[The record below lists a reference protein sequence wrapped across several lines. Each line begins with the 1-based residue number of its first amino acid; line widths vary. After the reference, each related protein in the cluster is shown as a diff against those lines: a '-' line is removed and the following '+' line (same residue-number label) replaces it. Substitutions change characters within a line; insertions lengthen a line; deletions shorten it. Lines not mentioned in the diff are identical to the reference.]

1 MHRSLFCFAVIGW
14 HISSSWILR
23 LFIKDQ
29 NKLRYT
35 FLKGVS
41 SKSKLVAKILR
52 LDIQIENPQ
61 NARPNQNYLI
71 VANHLSYLD
80 AILMTNFR
88 ETSFVTSMEI
98 RSTPVLGIITELGG
112 CLYVE
117 RRSRENIHLEIAE
130 IENALKAGFN
140 VTVFPEATS
149 TNGEKVLPFKRPL
162 FLAAL
167 RAKVPVLP
175 IVIQYESIDDEAVTK
190 ENRDALCWYGD
201 MGFGKHFLKLNT
213 FRKIKMKLKILP
225 EISIKEDS
233 TRDTLMEEAFQK
245 ISQEYVPI
253 R

>member
-1 MHRSLFCFAVIGW
+1 MHRSLFCFFIIGW
-14 HISSSWILR
+14 HISSSWFLR
-23 LFIKDQ
+23 LIVKDPL
-29 NKLRYT
+29 KLRSIL
-35 FLKGVS
+35 LKGVS
-41 SKSKLVAKILR
+41 KKSKLVAKTLR
-52 LDIQIENPQ
+52 LDIQIENIE

-98 RSTPVLGIITELGG
+98 RSTPVLGLITELGG

-117 RRSRENIHLEIAE
+117 RRSKEKIHLEIAE

-140 VTVFPEATS
+140 VVVFPEATS

-162 FLAAL
+162 FLAAV

-175 IVIQYESIDDEAVTK
+175 IVIQYESIDDKPVTK

-201 MGFGKHFLKLNT
+201 MGFGKHFLQLNT
-213 FRKIKMKLKILP
+213 FKKIGVRLKILP
-225 EISIKEDS
+225 EISIQESS
-233 TRDTLMEEAFQK
+233 TRDSLMEEAYKK
-245 ISQEYVPI
+245 ISQVYVPI